1 MFRFYW
7 VDPKGSPKYV
17 FPNLYSIY
25 CGAVLKLWTV
35 SEMKCHD
42 NLTQCKIPFIAKNE
56 CRLKASAISLDFVWH
71 SSLHK
76 CIYIMPTLRSYKKW
90 KFERY
95 CFTLQRRTSVILW
108 ILPTPLWE
116 RMTLLHRRS
125 DIYGMP
131 SQDTHHFSMSLMRNH
146 SILISLWKNVRESGQ
161 QWIRT
166 KIYLTIWWAAISRHI
181 LVHVHLHVQCVCF
194 RCIIVFKKIFNNLKF
209 NVFLVEFQNIFMYC

>member
-1 MFRFYW
+1 MTWQFTYMFTHHAHFE
-7 VDPKGSPKYV
+7 
-17 FPNLYSIY
+17 
-25 CGAVLKLWTV
+25 VLFHREW
-35 SEMKCHD
+35 
-42 NLTQCKIPFIAKNE
+42 KI
-56 CRLKASAISLDFVWH
+56 
-71 SSLHK
+71 
-76 CIYIMPTLRSYKKW
+76 
-90 KFERY
+90 ERY

-161 QWIRT
+161 QWIKT

-181 LVHVHLHVQCVCF
+181 LVHVHLHVQCICF
-194 RCIIVFKKIFNNLKF
+194 LCILVNLSESSKK
-209 NVFLVEFQNIFMYC
+209 FLRTFF